1 MCGDPNGH
9 EEDLDIA
16 VLDGDRFIKELSH
29 LSKVQG
35 AFVLASVQKDASHG
49 MNPESLGRL
58 DTSKERSEVTTR
70 RGGDSVC
77 MSSAQ
82 KRAYLDSATGEEKSQ
97 NAALKDEFERLRR
110 CILPPEEIDA
120 PDPKHKRWAD
130 DLMSKSRQ
138 YRCLR
143 EMPETVPRDGDPMLT
158 IEEKDGLTERPPHR
172 QYKTPRHLLP
182 ELEKFITEML
192 QKGWIEPSTSEYS
205 SPVLIIPKP
214 PPSKKYR
221 FVVDLR
227 AVNER
232 TKRLTHYMPSQRSR
246 GA

>member
-1 MCGDPNGH
+1 MC
-9 EEDLDIA
+9 IR
-16 VLDGDRFIKELSH
+16 DR
-29 LSKVQG
+29 G
-35 AFVLASVQKDASHG
+35 
-49 MNPESLGRL
+49 
-58 DTSKERSEVTTR
+58 
-70 RGGDSVC
+70 
-77 MSSAQ
+77 
-82 KRAYLDSATGEEKSQ
+82 
-97 NAALKDEFERLRR
+97 
-110 CILPPEEIDA
+110 
-120 PDPKHKRWAD
+120 WARN
-130 DLMSKSRQ
+130 LMAKSRQ
-138 YRCLR
+138 YQCLR
-143 EMPETVPRDGDPMLT
+143 EMPETVPREGDPMLT

-232 TKRLTHYMPSQRSR
+232 TKRLTHYMPDLSAMFDKLK
-246 GA
+246 GAAYISTFDLQHGFWQAALDPTTAHRTALCVSTQCGQNPSSWRQAP

>member
-1 MCGDPNGH
+1 
-9 EEDLDIA
+9 
-16 VLDGDRFIKELSH
+16 
-29 LSKVQG
+29 
-35 AFVLASVQKDASHG
+35 
-49 MNPESLGRL
+49 
-58 DTSKERSEVTTR
+58 
-70 RGGDSVC
+70 
-77 MSSAQ
+77 
-82 KRAYLDSATGEEKSQ
+82 
-97 NAALKDEFERLRR
+97 
-110 CILPPEEIDA
+110 
-120 PDPKHKRWAD
+120 
-130 DLMSKSRQ
+130 
-138 YRCLR
+138 
-143 EMPETVPRDGDPMLT
+143 MLT

-232 TKRLTHYMPSQRSR
+232 TKRLTHYMPDLSATTANRGCRHPLPINFSRLKWAQRAGDSYSTS
-246 GA
+246 A

>member
-16 VLDGDRFIKELSH
+16 VLDRDRFVKELSH

-35 AFVLASVQKDASHG
+35 AFVLASVQKDPPHG

-70 RGGDSVC
+70 RGGDYVC

-130 DLMSKSRQ
+130 DLMTKQRQ

-182 ELEKFITEML
+182 KLEKFITEML
-192 QKGWIEPSTSEYS
+192 HVTFK
-205 SPVLIIPKP
+205 
-214 PPSKKYR
+214 
-221 FVVDLR
+221 D
-227 AVNER
+227 
-232 TKRLTHYMPSQRSR
+232 
-246 GA
+246 